1 MDGFTLVDGVV
12 AIVIFVS
19 AILAYS
25 RGLVREILSIAGWV
39 IAALVAFI
47 FAPQAEPLVREIP
60 YVGDFIGTS
69 CQLGIIAAFAGVF
82 GVALILTSIFT
93 PIFSG
98 LVQKSSIGGLD
109 QGLGFLFGIL
119 RGLVLVLV
127 GLVVYDYIGATED
140 MVEKSK
146 TKELLDGSKEQ
157 MQALIPTEAPQWI
170 VERYEDLT
178 GNCDA
183 NDGASSGTTDT
194 TAN

>member
-1 MDGFTLVDGVV
+1 MDGFTLVDGIVV
-12 AIVIFVS
+12 IVILVS

-39 IAALVAFI
+39 IAAFVAFI

-60 YVGDFIGTS
+60 YLGDFIGTS

-82 GVALILTSIFT
+82 AIALILTSIFT

-98 LVQKSSIGGLD
+98 LVQNSAIGGLD
-109 QGLGFLFGIL
+109 QGVGFVFGVL
-119 RGLVLVLV
+119 RGVVLVLV
-127 GLVVYDYIGATED
+127 GLIIYDYIGASED
-140 MVEKSK
+140 LVEKSK
-146 TKELLDGSKEQ
+146 TKELLNGSREK
-157 MQALIPTEAPQWI
+157 MQTMIPTEAPKWI
-170 VERYEDLT
+170 VDRYEDLT

-183 NDGASSGTTDT
+183 SGNSTTST